1 MNNFKLTPEKII
13 AAFLEVFENR
23 AEVFEVFSESV
34 SEEDPPRLARDD
46 LPRLDVNIRNL
57 KDRPN
62 QEVAD
67 AIRDWCRK
75 YPSIAEVVL
84 DLAWRKPTPKA
95 TEPDKQEGILINRYP
110 ELPAN
115 LRTRINSSVTD
126 NSASE

>member
-13 AAFLEVFENR
+13 AAFLEIFEHR
-23 AEVFEVFSESV
+23 AEVFSESAR
-34 SEEDPPRLARDD
+34 EDLSN
-46 LPRLDVNIRNL
+46 LNIQITQL

-67 AIRDWCRK
+67 AIRDWCRN
-75 YPSIAEVVL
+75 YPNIAEVVL

-95 TEPDKQEGILINRYP
+95 TEPNKQEGILTNRYP

-115 LRTRINSSVTD
+115 LRKRINSSATEK
-126 NSASE
+126 SPSE